1 MSTIVGMRAS
11 TTGLAAWRAAASAS
25 VKFVKDFRYVMRDC
39 RVERDLGSMDCI
51 LVAGGVK

>member
-1 MSTIVGMRAS
+1 VSTTVGMRTS